1 MFDSN
6 NGIRY
11 YVMAVMV
18 GGDNVLGVIVG
29 QSPKVSDNSI
39 VTREDNDTSFHL
51 EGLYKMKIVWRRG

>member
-18 GGDNVLGVIVG
+18 GGDNVLGVIVSCFVVNMFDVKT
-29 QSPKVSDNSI
+29 Q
-39 VTREDNDTSFHL
+39 
-51 EGLYKMKIVWRRG
+51 Y